1 MGEFRG
7 FCTRSV
13 HAGEAPDPTTG
24 AFGVPIYQNSTYAFH
39 SYDQL
44 VDWRDGGAPHFYY
57 LRDGNPTTR
66 CLEVKLANLEG
77 AEAAVAGASG
87 MAVIS
92 ATLLHLVPAGG
103 ELVVSADIY
112 SVTQEFIREGLAAH
126 GATARF
132 VDFGDLAAVEA
143 AIGPATRALYIEVV
157 SNPTLRVVDLERL
170 GALAR
175 ARDLPLIV
183 DNTFLSPALLRPLEW
198 GATLVIHS
206 ATKYLSGHG
215 NVLAGVVCG
224 PRGQIAAIARTLSRL
239 GGALSPFNA
248 WTLLNGVKTLPL
260 RLAQHCANADRLAR
274 FLKAHPAVATVAYPG
289 LPGDPGQPLA
299 ATLLGG
305 RGGGMIA
312 FSLHGGQPAT
322 RAFLNALEL
331 CTIAVSLGDCATLI
345 WPFESAV
352 CDPATGT
359 PPAPLLRL
367 SVGIEDGDDLEA
379 DLAAALGESKGE
391 SRRAKEVQQ

>member
-1 MGEFRG
+1 MGQYRG
-7 FCTRSV
+7 FGTRSV

-24 AFGVPIYQNSTYAFH
+24 AFGVPIYQNTTYAFH

-44 VDWRDGGAPHFYY
+44 VDWRDGGLPHFYY

-66 CLEVKLANLEG
+66 CLEVKLADLEG

-103 ELVVSADIY
+103 QLVACVRDVQRHAGIHPRWPRGARRD
-112 SVTQEFIREGLAAH
+112 RRLRGLSPISRRSRRRS
-126 GATARF
+126 GRR
-132 VDFGDLAAVEA
+132 
-143 AIGPATRALYIEVV
+143 PAPSTPRCF
-157 SNPTLRVVDLERL
+157 SNPALRLVDLDAL

-183 DNTFLSPALLRPLEW
+183 DNTFLSPAVLRPLEH
-198 GATLVIHS
+198 GATLVLHS

-224 PRGQIAAIARTLSRL
+224 PRGQIAQIARTLSHL

-260 RLAQHCANADRLAR
+260 RLAQHCANADAPGPVPRRAPGGGCRALSRPAGRSRPRSRGRLLGKRRGGMLAR
-274 FLKAHPAVATVAYPG
+274 SP
-289 LPGDPGQPLA
+289 
-299 ATLLGG
+299 
-305 RGGGMIA
+305 
-312 FSLHGGQPAT
+312 
-322 RAFLNALEL
+322 
-331 CTIAVSLGDCATLI
+331 CTAGN
-345 WPFESAV
+345 
-352 CDPATGT
+352 
-359 PPAPLLRL
+359 R
-367 SVGIEDGDDLEA
+367 
-379 DLAAALGESKGE
+379 
-391 SRRAKEVQQ
+391 RRAPSSMRSNSARSRSASAIAPR